1 MRESTVIWSLMFL
14 LLAGC
19 ASSQGFDRPALIETL
34 HVDPPP
40 DQNNQPLANQ
50 AFLLSSPVRLGI
62 FFADH
67 NIPVGQSIRK
77 VEWLSADRV
86 QFLHE
91 FAPLQDEH
99 ILTDTFVLMDATLRG
114 EDIRGIRQAG
124 ARHGAD
130 MVLIVG
136 GAAAIDRHNNR
147 YAWLYPTV
155 IGAYLAHGTESDAL
169 VMVTGSLWA
178 VHSEWHAPIQTV
190 EGVSKLVGSA
200 VLVDDTA
207 ALQEA
212 KKQAIQFLCERVAD
226 QLQRLNKRYDTKLPS
241 R

>member
-50 AFLLSSPVRLGI
+50 AFLLSSPIRLGI

-155 IGAYLAHGTESDAL
+155 IGAYLAPGTESDAVAL
-169 VMVTGSLWA
+169 VTGSLWA
-178 VHSEWHAPIQTV
+178 THSEWHAPIQTV

-207 ALQEA
+207 VLQEA
-212 KKQAIQFLCERVAD
+212 KKQAIQSLCERVAD
-226 QLQRLNKRYDTKLPS
+226 QLQRLK
-241 R
+241 

>member
-1 MRESTVIWSLMFL
+1 MRECKVAWSLMFL

-19 ASSQGFDRPALIETL
+19 GGSQGFNRAAMTEIL
-34 HVDPPP
+34 HVDLIP

-50 AFLLSSPVRLGI
+50 ALRLSSPFRLGI

-67 NIPVGQSIRK
+67 NIPAGQSLRK
-77 VEWLSADRV
+77 VEWLSADRG
-86 QFLHE
+86 QFLRE

-114 EDIRGIRQAG
+114 ENIRGIRQAG
-124 ARHGAD
+124 TRHGAD

-136 GAAAIDRHNNR
+136 GVAAIDRYNNR
-147 YAWLYPTV
+147 SAWLYPTM
-155 IGAYLAHGTESDAL
+155 IGAYLTPGTESDAL

-178 VHSEWHAPIQTV
+178 THSEWHAPIQIV

-200 VLVDDTA
+200 VLIEDTA

-212 KKQAIQFLCERVAD
+212 KKQAIQSLCERVAD
-226 QLQRLNKRYDTKLPS
+226 QLQRLK
-241 R
+241 